1 MLFNISQG
9 RGFVEQERAYRGQAR
24 ACYYLDFGYTGVSA
38 SHNGKGSAMAQWD
51 EQFSKLKQI
60 IEMMKDHNLVEIQ
73 IKQGEEE
80 LCVKKAQPV
89 QQITAVPMF
98 GAGIPG
104 VMSGAAAAPAAGQG
118 QEVAPQEA
126 TSAEIKSPLV
136 GTFYAQP
143 SPDSEPFVEL
153 GSRVEPETVVCII
166 EAMKV
171 MNEIKAEMSGVI
183 VDVVAKNGSAV
194 EYGQVLFKVRP
205 D

>member
-1 MLFNISQG
+1 
-9 RGFVEQERAYRGQAR
+9 
-24 ACYYLDFGYTGVSA
+24 
-38 SHNGKGSAMAQWD
+38 MAQWD

-60 IEMMKDHNLVEIQ
+60 IEMMKDHNLAEIT

-80 LCVKKAQPV
+80 LSVKKAQPA

-98 GAGIPG
+98 GAGMPG
-104 VMSGAAAAPAAGQG
+104 MMPGAAAPAAGQ
-118 QEVAPQEA
+118 AQEA
-126 TSAEIKSPLV
+126 VSQEDKPAEIKSPLV
-136 GTFYAQP
+136 GTYYAQP

-183 VDVVAKNGSAV
+183 VDVVAVNGSAV

>member
-1 MLFNISQG
+1 
-9 RGFVEQERAYRGQAR
+9 
-24 ACYYLDFGYTGVSA
+24 
-38 SHNGKGSAMAQWD
+38 MAQWD

-89 QQITAVPMF
+89 QPQITAMPMF
-98 GAGIPG
+98 GAMPG
-104 VMSGAAAAPAAGQG
+104 MLPPAAAPAAGQAPDAA
-118 QEVAPQEA
+118 APQEKH
-126 TSAEIKSPLV
+126 SEIKSPLV

-153 GSRVEPETVVCII
+153 GSHVDADTVVCII

-183 VDVVAKNGSAV
+183 VDVVGVNGSAV

>member
-1 MLFNISQG
+1 MEN
-9 RGFVEQERAYRGQAR
+9 
-24 ACYYLDFGYTGVSA
+24 DYTAGSA
-38 SHNGKGSAMAQWD
+38 SHNGKGNAMAQWD

-98 GAGIPG
+98 GAGLPG
-104 VMSGAAAAPAAGQG
+104 MLPGAAAPAAGQV
-118 QEVAPQEA
+118 QEAAPQEA
-126 TSAEIKSPLV
+126 KPAEIKSPLV

-183 VDVVAKNGSAV
+183 VDVVTASGSAV

>member
-1 MLFNISQG
+1 
-9 RGFVEQERAYRGQAR
+9 
-24 ACYYLDFGYTGVSA
+24 
-38 SHNGKGSAMAQWD
+38 MAQWD

-60 IEMMKDHNLVEIQ
+60 IEIMKDHNLAEIT

-89 QQITAVPMF
+89 QPQITGVPMF
-98 GAGIPG
+98 GVGMPG
-104 VMSGAAAAPAAGQG
+104 ALPGAAAPAAGQ
-118 QEVAPQEA
+118 EAVPQEEKP
-126 TSAEIKSPLV
+126 AEIKSPLV

-183 VDVVAKNGSAV
+183 VDVVAASGSAV

>member
-1 MLFNISQG
+1 
-9 RGFVEQERAYRGQAR
+9 
-24 ACYYLDFGYTGVSA
+24 
-38 SHNGKGSAMAQWD
+38 MAQWD

-60 IEMMKDHNLVEIQ
+60 IEIMKDHNLVEIQ

-98 GAGIPG
+98 GTGLPG
-104 VMSGAAAAPAAGQG
+104 TAAPAPGQA
-118 QEVAPQEA
+118 QEPAPQEDKP
-126 TSAEIKSPLV
+126 AEIKSPLV

-153 GSRVEPETVVCII
+153 GSRVEPDTVVCII

-171 MNEIKAEMSGVI
+171 MNEIKAEVSGVI
-183 VDVVAKNGSAV
+183 VDVVAANGSAV

>member
-1 MLFNISQG
+1 
-9 RGFVEQERAYRGQAR
+9 
-24 ACYYLDFGYTGVSA
+24 
-38 SHNGKGSAMAQWD
+38 MAQWD

-73 IKQGEEE
+73 IKQGDEE

-98 GAGIPG
+98 GAGMPGMLPG
-104 VMSGAAAAPAAGQG
+104 VAAPAAGQG
-118 QEVAPQEA
+118 QEAVSPEDKP
-126 TSAEIKSPLV
+126 AEIKSPLV

-183 VDVVAKNGSAV
+183 VDVVAASGSAV

>member
-1 MLFNISQG
+1 
-9 RGFVEQERAYRGQAR
+9 
-24 ACYYLDFGYTGVSA
+24 
-38 SHNGKGSAMAQWD
+38 MAQWD

-60 IEMMKDHNLVEIQ
+60 IEMMKDHNLAEIT

-80 LCVKKAQPV
+80 LSVKKAQPA
-89 QQITAVPMF
+89 QQITTMPMF
-98 GAGIPG
+98 GAMPG
-104 VMSGAAAAPAAGQG
+104 QLPAAAPAAGQTG
-118 QEVAPQEA
+118 QEAVSQEDKP
-126 TSAEIKSPLV
+126 AELKSPLV

-153 GSRVEPETVVCII
+153 GSRVEPETVVCIV

-183 VDVVAKNGSAV
+183 VDVVAANGSAV
-194 EYGQVLFKVRP
+194 EYGQVLFKVRQ

>member
-1 MLFNISQG
+1 MLAIILILAILVG
-9 RGFVEQERAYRGQAR
+9 RQVTNR
-24 ACYYLDFGYTGVSA
+24 
-38 SHNGKGSAMAQWD
+38 KGSAMAQWD

-98 GAGIPG
+98 GAGLPG
-104 VMSGAAAAPAAGQG
+104 ALPGAAAPAAGQG
-118 QEVAPQEA
+118 QEAVSQEDKP
-126 TSAEIKSPLV
+126 AEIKSPLV

-153 GSRVEPETVVCII
+153 GSRVEPDTVVCII

-183 VDVVAKNGSAV
+183 VDVVAANGSAV

>member
-1 MLFNISQG
+1 
-9 RGFVEQERAYRGQAR
+9 
-24 ACYYLDFGYTGVSA
+24 
-38 SHNGKGSAMAQWD
+38 MAQWD

-60 IEMMKDHNLVEIQ
+60 IEMMKDHNLAEIT

-89 QQITAVPMF
+89 QQQITAVPMF
-98 GAGIPG
+98 GAGMPG
-104 VMSGAAAAPAAGQG
+104 MMMPGAAAPAVGQG
-118 QEVAPQEA
+118 QEVVSQEA
-126 TSAEIKSPLV
+126 KPAEIKSPLV

-183 VDVVAKNGSAV
+183 VDVVTASGSAV

-205 D
+205 E

>member
-1 MLFNISQG
+1 
-9 RGFVEQERAYRGQAR
+9 
-24 ACYYLDFGYTGVSA
+24 
-38 SHNGKGSAMAQWD
+38 MAQWD

-80 LCVKKAQPV
+80 LCVKKAQPA

-98 GAGIPG
+98 GAGMPG
-104 VMSGAAAAPAAGQG
+104 MLPGAAAAPAAGQG
-118 QEVAPQEA
+118 QEAVAQEA
-126 TSAEIKSPLV
+126 KSAEIKSPLV

-183 VDVVAKNGSAV
+183 VDVVAANGSAV

>member
-1 MLFNISQG
+1 
-9 RGFVEQERAYRGQAR
+9 
-24 ACYYLDFGYTGVSA
+24 
-38 SHNGKGSAMAQWD
+38 MAQWD

-60 IEMMKDHNLVEIQ
+60 IEIMKDHNLAEIT

-80 LCVKKAQPV
+80 LCVKKAQP
-89 QQITAVPMF
+89 QITAVPMF
-98 GAGIPG
+98 GAGMHGALPG
-104 VMSGAAAAPAAGQG
+104 AAAPAAGQG
-118 QEVAPQEA
+118 QEAAPQEEK
-126 TSAEIKSPLV
+126 SAEIKSPLV

-171 MNEIKAEMSGVI
+171 MNEIKAEMNGVI
-183 VDVVAKNGSAV
+183 VDVVAANGSAV

>member
-1 MLFNISQG
+1 
-9 RGFVEQERAYRGQAR
+9 
-24 ACYYLDFGYTGVSA
+24 
-38 SHNGKGSAMAQWD
+38 MAQWD

-98 GAGIPG
+98 GAGLAGALP
-104 VMSGAAAAPAAGQG
+104 GAAASAAGQA
-118 QEVAPQEA
+118 QEPVSQEEKL
-126 TSAEIKSPLV
+126 AEIKSPLV

-153 GSRVEPETVVCII
+153 GSRVEPDTVVCII

-183 VDVVAKNGSAV
+183 VDVVAANGSAV

>member
-1 MLFNISQG
+1 
-9 RGFVEQERAYRGQAR
+9 
-24 ACYYLDFGYTGVSA
+24 
-38 SHNGKGSAMAQWD
+38 MAQWD

-60 IEMMKDHNLVEIQ
+60 IEMMKDHNLAEIT

-80 LCVKKAQPV
+80 LCVKKQAPAQ

-98 GAGIPG
+98 GAGMPAALP
-104 VMSGAAAAPAAGQG
+104 GAAEPAAGQPKDS
-118 QEVAPQEA
+118 APQGEKH
-126 TSAEIKSPLV
+126 AEIKSPLV

-143 SPDSEPFVEL
+143 SPDSEPYVEL
-153 GSRVEPETVVCII
+153 GSHVDPDTVVCIV

-183 VDVVAKNGSAV
+183 VDVVAANGSAV

>member
-1 MLFNISQG
+1 
-9 RGFVEQERAYRGQAR
+9 
-24 ACYYLDFGYTGVSA
+24 
-38 SHNGKGSAMAQWD
+38 MAQWD

-60 IEMMKDHNLVEIQ
+60 IEMMKDHNLAEIT

-80 LCVKKAQPV
+80 LSVKKAQPA
-89 QQITAVPMF
+89 QQITAMPMF
-98 GAGIPG
+98 GGMPG
-104 VMSGAAAAPAAGQG
+104 QLPAAAPAAGQEAVS
-118 QEVAPQEA
+118 QEDKP
-126 TSAEIKSPLV
+126 AELKSPLV

-153 GSRVEPETVVCII
+153 GSRVEPDTVVCII

-183 VDVVAKNGSAV
+183 VDVVAANGSAV
-194 EYGQVLFKVRP
+194 EYGQVLFKVRQ

>member
-1 MLFNISQG
+1 
-9 RGFVEQERAYRGQAR
+9 
-24 ACYYLDFGYTGVSA
+24 
-38 SHNGKGSAMAQWD
+38 MAQWD

-89 QQITAVPMF
+89 QPQITAVPMF
-98 GAGIPG
+98 GAGMPG
-104 VMSGAAAAPAAGQG
+104 MLPGAAAAPAAGQG
-118 QEVAPQEA
+118 QEAVPQEEK
-126 TSAEIKSPLV
+126 SAEIKSPLV

-171 MNEIKAEMSGVI
+171 MNEIKAEMSGII
-183 VDVVAKNGSAV
+183 VDIVTASGSAV

>member
-1 MLFNISQG
+1 
-9 RGFVEQERAYRGQAR
+9 
-24 ACYYLDFGYTGVSA
+24 
-38 SHNGKGSAMAQWD
+38 MAQWD

-60 IEMMKDHNLVEIQ
+60 IEMMKDHNLAEIT

-80 LCVKKAQPV
+80 LCVKKAQPA

-98 GAGIPG
+98 GAGMPG
-104 VMSGAAAAPAAGQG
+104 ALLGTAAPAAGQG
-118 QEVAPQEA
+118 QEAAPQEEK
-126 TSAEIKSPLV
+126 SAEIKSPLV

-183 VDVVAKNGSAV
+183 VDVVAANGSAV

>member
-1 MLFNISQG
+1 
-9 RGFVEQERAYRGQAR
+9 
-24 ACYYLDFGYTGVSA
+24 
-38 SHNGKGSAMAQWD
+38 MAQWD

-60 IEMMKDHNLVEIQ
+60 IEMMKDHNLAEIT

-89 QQITAVPMF
+89 QPQITAMPMF
-98 GAGIPG
+98 GAMPGMLPG
-104 VMSGAAAAPAAGQG
+104 VAAAPAAGG
-118 QEVAPQEA
+118 AQEAAPQEEK
-126 TSAEIKSPLV
+126 SAEIKSPLV

-183 VDVVAKNGSAV
+183 VDVVAANGSAV

>member
-1 MLFNISQG
+1 
-9 RGFVEQERAYRGQAR
+9 
-24 ACYYLDFGYTGVSA
+24 
-38 SHNGKGSAMAQWD
+38 MAQWD

-89 QQITAVPMF
+89 QPQFTAVPMF
-98 GAGIPG
+98 GAGMPG
-104 VMSGAAAAPAAGQG
+104 MLPGAVAPAAGQG
-118 QEVAPQEA
+118 QEAAPQEA
-126 TSAEIKSPLV
+126 KPAEIKSPLV

-183 VDVVAKNGSAV
+183 VDVVTASGSAV

>member
-1 MLFNISQG
+1 
-9 RGFVEQERAYRGQAR
+9 
-24 ACYYLDFGYTGVSA
+24 
-38 SHNGKGSAMAQWD
+38 MAQWD

-60 IEMMKDHNLVEIQ
+60 IEMMKDHNLAEIT

-80 LCVKKAQPV
+80 LCVKKQVPV
-89 QQITAVPMF
+89 QPQITAVPMF
-98 GAGIPG
+98 GGAMPG
-104 VMSGAAAAPAAGQG
+104 AAPAGAIDPSAAGQ
-118 QEVAPQEA
+118 AQEA
-126 TSAEIKSPLV
+126 KSQEEKAAEIKSPLV

-143 SPDSEPFVEL
+143 SPDSEPYVEL
-153 GSRVEPETVVCII
+153 GSRVEPDTVVCIV

-183 VDVVAKNGSAV
+183 IDVVAANGSAV

>member
-1 MLFNISQG
+1 M
-9 RGFVEQERAYRGQAR
+9 
-24 ACYYLDFGYTGVSA
+24 DYTGGSA

-60 IEMMKDHNLVEIQ
+60 IEMMKDHNLAEIT

-89 QQITAVPMF
+89 QQQITAVPMF
-98 GAGIPG
+98 GAGMPAALPG
-104 VMSGAAAAPAAGQG
+104 AAAPAAGQG
-118 QEVAPQEA
+118 QEAAPQDA
-126 TSAEIKSPLV
+126 KPAEIKSPLV

-183 VDVVAKNGSAV
+183 VDVVAANGGAV
-194 EYGQVLFKVRP
+194 EYGQLLFKVRP

>member
-1 MLFNISQG
+1 VKNDYTVASANQN
-9 RGFVEQERAYRGQAR
+9 RK
-24 ACYYLDFGYTGVSA
+24 DF
-38 SHNGKGSAMAQWD
+38 AMAQWD

-60 IEMMKDHNLVEIQ
+60 IEMMKDHNLAEIT

-80 LCVKKAQPV
+80 LCVKKAQPPQ

-98 GAGIPG
+98 GGLPG
-104 VMSGAAAAPAAGQG
+104 VLPGAAATAAGQAS
-118 QEVAPQEA
+118 EPAVPQEKHE
-126 TSAEIKSPLV
+126 EIKSPLV

-143 SPDSEPFVEL
+143 SPDSEPYVEL
-153 GSRVEPETVVCII
+153 GSRVEPDTVVCII

-183 VDVVAKNGSAV
+183 VDVVAANGSAV

-205 D
+205 E

>member
-1 MLFNISQG
+1 
-9 RGFVEQERAYRGQAR
+9 
-24 ACYYLDFGYTGVSA
+24 
-38 SHNGKGSAMAQWD
+38 MAQWD

-60 IEMMKDHNLVEIQ
+60 IEMMKDHNLAEIT

-89 QQITAVPMF
+89 QPQFTAVPMF
-98 GAGIPG
+98 GAGMPG
-104 VMSGAAAAPAAGQG
+104 MMMPGGEAAPAAGQG
-118 QEVAPQEA
+118 QEAVSQEPKP
-126 TSAEIKSPLV
+126 AEIKSPLV

-153 GSRVEPETVVCII
+153 GSRVEPDTVVCII

-183 VDVVAKNGSAV
+183 VDVVAASGSAV

>member
-1 MLFNISQG
+1 
-9 RGFVEQERAYRGQAR
+9 
-24 ACYYLDFGYTGVSA
+24 
-38 SHNGKGSAMAQWD
+38 MAQWD

-60 IEMMKDHNLVEIQ
+60 IEIMKDHNLAEIT

-80 LCVKKAQPV
+80 LCVKKAQP
-89 QQITAVPMF
+89 QITAVPAF
-98 GAGIPG
+98 GGGMPG
-104 VMSGAAAAPAAGQG
+104 ALPEAAAPAAGQ
-118 QEVAPQEA
+118 AQEA
-126 TSAEIKSPLV
+126 VSQEEKLAEIKSPLV

-143 SPDSEPFVEL
+143 SPDSEPYVEL
-153 GSRVEPETVVCII
+153 GSRVEPDTVVCII

-183 VDVVAKNGSAV
+183 VDVVAANGSAV